1 MTQTIENELKELQTN
16 KFQYKR
22 MVLFEELHDRVKY
35 NVNLPEIKRRYLPK
49 VQLTDIELEF
59 LKALVD
65 GRNQREINAALNFL
79 GEKRSY
85 YQIMATILNKFKALN
100 LSNAIYK
107 ACKLGII

>member
-1 MTQTIENELKELQTN
+1 MTQNSLEEDLNQTN
-16 KFQYKR
+16 KFRYRK
-22 MVLFEELHDRVKY
+22 MILFEELHDRVKY

-49 VQLTDIELEF
+49 VKLNDIELEF

-85 YQIMATILNKFKALN
+85 YQIMATILKKFHAIN
-100 LSNAIYK
+100 LPNAIYK
-107 ACKLGII
+107 ACKLGLI

>member
-1 MTQTIENELKELQTN
+1 MTQNNLEEDLNQTN

-22 MVLFEELHDRVKY
+22 MILFEELHERVKY
-35 NVNLPEIKRRYLPK
+35 NVNLPEIKRRYLAK
-49 VQLTDIELEF
+49 VELDEIELEF

-65 GRNQREINAALNFL
+65 GRNQMEIKAALNFL

-100 LSNAIYK
+100 LSNAIYN
-107 ACKLGII
+107 ACKLGLI